1 MTLKQRIAAFWLAW
15 KWVLILGAMLAASLW
30 GNWHQF
36 KQALTANLRIEN
48 KALTDALDVTT
59 QLARERMRDD
69 TQLLADL
76 DAIATRGQQVRVV
89 YRKAA
94 AAKPLPAQ
102 CAPGQ
107 ARIDAVNRGLGPIT
121 PRKDTP

>member
-15 KWVLILGAMLAASLW
+15 KWVLILSAALAASLW

-36 KQALTANLRIEN
+36 KRALTANLRLEN
-48 KALTDALDVTT
+48 KALTAALDVTT
-59 QLARERMRDD
+59 RMANARLRDD
-69 TQLLADL
+69 TQLMTDL
-76 DAIATRGQQVRVV
+76 EAIAARGQRVRVV
-89 YRKAA
+89 YRQAA

-107 ARIDAVNRGLGPIT
+107 ARIDAVNRGLGPL
-121 PRKDTP
+121 KDAR